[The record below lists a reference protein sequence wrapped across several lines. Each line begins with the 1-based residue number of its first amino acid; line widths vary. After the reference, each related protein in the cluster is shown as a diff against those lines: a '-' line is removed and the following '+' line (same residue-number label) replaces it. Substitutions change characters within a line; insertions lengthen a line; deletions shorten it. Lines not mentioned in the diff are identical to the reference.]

1 MRVMT
6 ASGNIEQEVLLI
18 AGRSGSGKTS
28 VSFEVSDQLQKA
40 DVAHC
45 LVDGDNLDTAYPKP
59 AAGPHGIGL
68 TEANLTAL
76 WRSYTAVGQ
85 HRLIY
90 VNTVSVLEY
99 EMIIRSLGGAAR
111 AIGVI
116 LTATD
121 ATVLA
126 RLASREV
133 GGALERHLQRSSAMA
148 ANLETTASRISRIS
162 TDGRAV
168 VDVAKDVVEATGW
181 STAPAQ

>member
-6 ASGNIEQEVLLI
+6 DSGNIEQEVLLI

-28 VSFEVSDQLQKA
+28 VSFELSDQLQKA
-40 DVAHC
+40 DVAHR

-59 AAGPHGIGL
+59 AGPQGIGL

-76 WRSYTAVGQ
+76 WRNYIAVGQ

-99 EMIIRSLGGAAR
+99 EMIIRSLGGPAR
-111 AIGVI
+111 TIGVI

-126 RLASREV
+126 RLTGREV
-133 GGALERHLQRSSAMA
+133 GGALERHLPVSYTHLRAH
-148 ANLETTASRISRIS
+148 ETDSYLVCRLS
-162 TDGRAV
+162 TDGRTVA
-168 VDVAKDVVEATGW
+168 DVAKNVVEATGW

>member
-59 AAGPHGIGL
+59 AGGPDGIGL

-76 WRSYTAVGQ
+76 WRNYTAVGQ

-126 RLASREV
+126 RLTSREV

-148 ANLETTASRISRIS
+148 AHLETTASRISRIS
-162 TDGRAV
+162 TDGRTV

>member
-1 MRVMT
+1 MT

-59 AAGPHGIGL
+59 AGPQGIGL

-76 WRSYTAVGQ
+76 WRNYTAVGQ

-148 ANLETTASRISRIS
+148 VHLETTASRISRIS
-162 TDGRAV
+162 TDGRTV

>member
-1 MRVMT
+1 MT

-59 AAGPHGIGL
+59 AADPHGIRL

-76 WRSYTAVGQ
+76 WRNYTAVGQ

-99 EMIIRSLGGAAR
+99 EMIIRSMGGWGNASHR
-111 AIGVI
+111 GD
-116 LTATD
+116 TD
-121 ATVLA
+121 CDRCDRPGQAD
-126 RLASREV
+126 EP
-133 GGALERHLQRSSAMA
+133 GGRWSAGASSATQLGDGRPPGDHSVPDI
-148 ANLETTASRISRIS
+148 ANLYRWK
-162 TDGRAV
+162 DGRRRG
-168 VDVAKDVVEATGW
+168 KGRR
-181 STAPAQ
+181 

>member
-6 ASGNIEQEVLLI
+6 ANGNIEQEVLLI

-59 AAGPHGIGL
+59 AGPQGIGL

-76 WRSYTAVGQ
+76 WRNYIAVGQ

-99 EMIIRSLGGAAR
+99 EMIIRSLGGPAR
-111 AIGVI
+111 TIGVI

-126 RLASREV
+126 RLTSREV

-148 ANLETTASRISRIS
+148 AHLDTTASRISRIS
-162 TDGRAV
+162 TDGRTVA
-168 VDVAKDVVEATGW
+168 DVAKDVVEATGW

>member
-1 MRVMT
+1 MT

-59 AAGPHGIGL
+59 AGPQGIGL

-76 WRSYTAVGQ
+76 WRNYTAVGQ

-126 RLASREV
+126 RLANREV

-148 ANLETTASRISRIS
+148 VHLETTASRISRIS
-162 TDGRAV
+162 TDGRTV

>member
-1 MRVMT
+1 
-6 ASGNIEQEVLLI
+6 
-18 AGRSGSGKTS
+18 
-28 VSFEVSDQLQKA
+28 
-40 DVAHC
+40 
-45 LVDGDNLDTAYPKP
+45 
-59 AAGPHGIGL
+59 
-68 TEANLTAL
+68 
-76 WRSYTAVGQ
+76 
-85 HRLIY
+85 

-111 AIGVI
+111 GIGVI

-126 RLASREV
+126 RLTSREV

-162 TDGRAV
+162 TDVRTV